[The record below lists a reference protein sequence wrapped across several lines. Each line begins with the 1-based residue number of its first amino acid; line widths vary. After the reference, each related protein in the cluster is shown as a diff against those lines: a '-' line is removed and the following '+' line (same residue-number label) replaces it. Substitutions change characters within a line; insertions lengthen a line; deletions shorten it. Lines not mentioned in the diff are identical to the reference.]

1 MQGVTQYGKMCADT
15 PVEKIQRGALL
26 MAIAEY
32 CFSATTCLSS
42 MK

>member
-1 MQGVTQYGKMCADT
+1 MQDVTQHGKMCADT

-26 MAIAEY
+26 MGIAEC
-32 CFSATTCLSS
+32 CFSATTCLNL